1 MTMNGGVLIFVDL
14 VVHINHGN
22 KNSTKYKFPIDC
34 WVEMIET
41 TNLKTHGSMHFVG
54 TTKLVPTNKSTVNG

>member
-1 MTMNGGVLIFVDL
+1 MNGGVLIFVDL

-22 KNSTKYKFPIDC
+22 KNSTKYNFAIDC